1 MDKKVGKRVE
11 GVQKFPRCL
20 RGLLLLL
27 SFLIVFYSAIPV
39 YAYSYPLSDTGKFTF
54 TADNGEQI
62 EVTGNPGSSQ
72 SGSPIIQGRLTNVS
86 LSTQVYISG
95 KKGDIVTFEVDFK
108 QSFITKA
115 DMLLLAHENGVLGG
129 NGIEWGGF
137 LEPVDFSKDNYIT
150 TYELQS
156 DVNNFPVSISVSAAN
171 FVLSG
176 GSSVSNQRAEI
187 GFNIN
192 TTVEDSTKGLLT
204 SILDWI
210 KQIPTKI
217 GEFFTSLSNS
227 LRSWFESVGQWFSN
241 LFDSLKDWFES
252 VGQWFTDLGD
262 KISGF
267 FDNLFNNIKD
277 FFTNLFIPD
286 ENYFTDLS
294 DDLDKTLSDSLGF
307 IYTIPKT
314 LLEEVNTMYNALNS
328 SSYGNLTINMPAI
341 EFNLLGKHY
350 TLYEGGQTDL
360 YQAGNMPW
368 LDTVLDVA
376 RAMITIVIVVGCA
389 RMIYKKVVNKV
400 GIEGGDEL

>member
-137 LEPVDFSKDNYIT
+137 LEPVDFSKDNYIV

-156 DVNNFPVSISVSAAN
+156 DVNNSPVSITVSAAN

-217 GEFFTSLSNS
+217 GEFFTNLANS
-227 LRSWFESVGQWFSN
+227 LQSWF
-241 LFDSLKDWFES
+241 DS

-277 FFTNLFIPD
+277 FFTNLFIPGD
-286 ENYFTDLS
+286 DYFDNLRA
-294 DDLDKTLSDSLGF
+294 DLDSFLSQHLG
-307 IYTIPKT
+307 IVYELPVR
-314 LLEEVNTMYNALNS
+314 LLEETKTIFELLKTSDSALI
-328 SSYGNLTINMPAI
+328 INVPAF
-341 EFNLLGKHY
+341 EFTLFGKTY
-350 TLYEGGQTDL
+350 QIYEGGYHNL
-360 YQAGNMPW
+360 YQKGNMPW
-368 LDTVLDVA
+368 LDTVIFIA
-376 RAMITIVIVVGCA
+376 HIMIDIALSVGFV
-389 RMIYKKVVNKV
+389 RFVYRKIINKV
-400 GIEGGDEL
+400 GVEGGDEL

>member
-1 MDKKVGKRVE
+1 MVKKVGKSVE

-72 SGSPIIQGRLTNVS
+72 SGSPIIQGRLSMVS
-86 LSTQVYISG
+86 LDTEVYISG

-115 DMLLLAHENGVLGG
+115 DMLLSANENGVLGG
-129 NGIEWGGF
+129 TGIEWGGF
-137 LEPVDFSKDNYIT
+137 LETVDFSKDNYII

-156 DVNNFPVSISVSAAN
+156 DVNNSPVSITVSAVN

-217 GEFFTSLSNS
+217 GEFFTNLANS
-227 LRSWFESVGQWFSN
+227 LQSWFDSVGQWFN
-241 LFDSLKDWFES
+241 
-252 VGQWFTDLGD
+252 DLGD

-277 FFTNLFIPD
+277 FFTNLFIPAD
-286 ENYFTDLS
+286 DYFDNLRA
-294 DDLDKTLSDSLGF
+294 DLDSFLSQHLG
-307 IYTIPKT
+307 IVYELPVR
-314 LLEEVNTMYNALNS
+314 LLEETKTIFELLKTSDSALI
-328 SSYGNLTINMPAI
+328 INVPAF
-341 EFNLLGKHY
+341 EFTLFGKTY
-350 TLYEGGQTDL
+350 QIYEGGYHNL
-360 YQAGNMPW
+360 YQKGNMPW
-368 LDTVLDVA
+368 LDTVIFIA
-376 RAMITIVIVVGCA
+376 HIMIDIALSVGFI
-389 RMIYKKVVNKV
+389 RFVYRKIINKV
-400 GIEGGDEL
+400 GVEGGDEL

>member
-1 MDKKVGKRVE
+1 MVKKVGKRVE

-39 YAYSYPLSDTGKFTF
+39 YAYSYPLSDKGKFTF

-62 EVTGNPGSSQ
+62 EVTGNPATTQ

-86 LSTQVYISG
+86 LDTQVYISG

-115 DMLLLAHENGVLGG
+115 DMLLLAHENGILGG

-137 LEPVDFSKDNYIT
+137 LKPVDFSKDNYIA

-156 DVNNFPVSISVSAAN
+156 DVNNTPVSISVSAAN

-176 GSSVSNQRAEI
+176 GSSVSNQRAQI

-217 GEFFTSLSNS
+217 GEFFTNLANS
-227 LRSWFESVGQWFSN
+227 LQSWFDSVGQWFN
-241 LFDSLKDWFES
+241 
-252 VGQWFTDLGD
+252 DLGD

-277 FFTNLFIPD
+277 FFTNLFIPAD
-286 ENYFTDLS
+286 DYFDNLRA
-294 DDLDKTLSDSLGF
+294 DLDSFLSQHLG
-307 IYTIPKT
+307 IVYELPVR
-314 LLEEVNTMYNALNS
+314 LLEETKTIFELLKTSDSALI
-328 SSYGNLTINMPAI
+328 INVPAF
-341 EFNLLGKHY
+341 EFTLFGKTY
-350 TLYEGGQTDL
+350 QIYEGGYHNL
-360 YQAGNMPW
+360 YQKGNMPW
-368 LDTVLDVA
+368 LDTVIFIA
-376 RAMITIVIVVGCA
+376 HIMIDIALSVGFV
-389 RMIYKKVVNKV
+389 RFVYRKIINKV
-400 GIEGGDEL
+400 GVEGGDEL

>member
-72 SGSPIIQGRLTNVS
+72 SGSPIIQGRLSMVS
-86 LSTQVYISG
+86 LDTEVYISG

-115 DMLLLAHENGVLGG
+115 DMLLSANENGVLGG
-129 NGIEWGGF
+129 TGIEWGGF
-137 LEPVDFSKDNYIT
+137 LETVDFSKDNYII

-156 DVNNFPVSISVSAAN
+156 DVNNTPVSITVSAMN

-192 TTVEDSTKGLLT
+192 TTVEDSTKGLLI

-217 GEFFTSLSNS
+217 GEFFTNLANS
-227 LRSWFESVGQWFSN
+227 LQSWFDSVGQWFN
-241 LFDSLKDWFES
+241 
-252 VGQWFTDLGD
+252 DLGD

-286 ENYFTDLS
+286 ENYFTELS

-314 LLEEVNTMYNALNS
+314 LLEEVNTMYDALNS

-341 EFNLLGKHY
+341 EFNLFGNHY
-350 TLYEGGQTDL
+350 ILYEGGKTDL
-360 YQAGNMPW
+360 YQPGYMPW
-368 LDTVLDVA
+368 LDVVLDVA